1 MNLDA
6 NEFEGVMLP
15 QNIVQIQNY
24 FDVEEKIEIF
34 CQVKEEMGWFDKT
47 QYKDKGRSLKMRDTT
62 HSEVS

>member
-1 MNLDA
+1 MNFDA
-6 NEFEGVMLP
+6 NEIEGVMLP